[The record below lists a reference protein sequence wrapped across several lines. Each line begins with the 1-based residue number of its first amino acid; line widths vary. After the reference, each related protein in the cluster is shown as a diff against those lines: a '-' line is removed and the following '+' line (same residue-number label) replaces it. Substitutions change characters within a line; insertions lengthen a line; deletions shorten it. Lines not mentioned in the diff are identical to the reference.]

1 MAIAK
6 VSCMEGLDA
15 IFERL
20 ESLQT
25 VDGCGGVVEGSWRGR
40 GGVVDT
46 YNLSRALGTH
56 TFGP

>member
-6 VSCMEGLDA
+6 VPCMEGFDA

-25 VDGCGGVVEGSWRGR
+25 VDGY

-46 YNLSRALGTH
+46 
-56 TFGP
+56 